1 METYSIIITITIV
14 SVFIVSFI
22 NTYKT
27 LSNKIENTARKII
40 YSALEASI
48 IVTVISVLFMLIYGL
63 YTLVKPFLL

>member
-1 METYSIIITITIV
+1 MEIYNIIITITIV

-27 LSNKIENTARKII
+27 LSNKIENTVRKII

-48 IVTVISVLFMLIYGL
+48 IITVISVLFMLIYGL